1 MNRKTATM
9 GGVAL
14 VAAIL
19 ALGLMNTRIG
29 VFVVLD
35 LAGGGEDGNFT
46 ADPRSAPIEIEEYAT
61 AVPAYSLPT
70 EIEQPSGITYLE
82 SSDTFAIVTDQA
94 ELFLVTN
101 EFETIRSK
109 TELAGG
115 LLLQRQG
122 STEAVGAL
130 DGGRVAVA
138 GEIPTVDIWG
148 SDSGLAFLRSARVEL
163 SGLLGEAEFS
173 GIAYDPRTKEYY
185 LASDETFSIVV
196 VDENGQMGR
205 ELELEA
211 RTRTGRQLD
220 EYQISGLEYS
230 EGFLFAVTEN
240 YNTIFVIDPAFGI
253 ARTIGIEKGGQISA
267 IAVSSG
273 RAYLTVDH
281 NYFDERPPIL
291 TVDLD

>member
-1 MNRKTATM
+1 MNRRTVTT

-14 VAAIL
+14 VAAVL
-19 ALGLMNTRIG
+19 AFGLMNTRIG

-35 LAGGGEDGNFT
+35 LVGGGEDGDFT

-61 AVPAYSLPT
+61 AVPTYNLPT

-82 SSDTFAIVTDQA
+82 GSDTFAIVTDQA
-94 ELFLVTN
+94 ELFQVTN
-101 EFETIRSK
+101 DFETIRSK

-130 DGGRVAVA
+130 DGARVAIA

-148 SDSGLAFLRSARVEL
+148 SDSGLTFLRSNRVEL
-163 SGLLGEAEFS
+163 SGLTGESEFS
-173 GIAYDPRTKEYY
+173 GIAYDPRTKKYY
-185 LASDETFSIVV
+185 LASDEAFSIVV
-196 VDENGQMGR
+196 VDESGQMDR

-211 RTRTGRQLD
+211 TTRTGRRLD

-230 EGFLFAVTEN
+230 DGFLFAVTEN
-240 YNTIFVIDPAFGI
+240 FNTIFVIDPVFGI
-253 ARTIGIEKGGQISA
+253 VETIGIEAGGQISA
-267 IAVSSG
+267 IAVSNG
-273 RAYLTVDH
+273 RAYLTIDH